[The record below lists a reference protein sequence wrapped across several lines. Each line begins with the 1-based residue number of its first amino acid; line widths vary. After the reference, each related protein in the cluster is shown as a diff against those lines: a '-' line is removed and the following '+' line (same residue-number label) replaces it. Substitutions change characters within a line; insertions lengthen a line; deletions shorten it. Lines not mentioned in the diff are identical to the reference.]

1 MLFDSTLRRDFA
13 RAFGATLVVLLTIV
27 VTMMLMRTLGQ
38 AAGGVVGPQDVL
50 LVLGFFADHASGYHG
65 ICGPYPTD
73 IPAYPCGFGEYLENF
88 ANPFAL
94 AGLFAISIVAA
105 VLTAGVLAALWAV
118 VGGAV
123 WLARA
128 LRDEVPSS
136 SR

>member
-1 MLFDSTLRRDFA
+1 MSSSTEA
-13 RAFGATLVVLLTIV
+13 RSAGVTLAALVSLLAIP
-27 VTMMLMRTLGQ
+27 
-38 AAGGVVGPQDVL
+38 GVPVL